1 LVREPARLS
10 RESSD
15 DEQLGKL
22 GVLDFDEGESDAA
35 VRRVPADASLS
46 CTPSA
51 T

>member
-22 GVLDFDEGESDAA
+22 GVLDFDGRSAVDAGA
-35 VRRVPADASLS
+35 APPHLSTDAE
-46 CTPSA
+46 
-51 T
+51 